1 MMRPDHLPERKD
13 FQDRFNHAFQQFD
26 YIKPLLTDIRDYFGP
41 RDADFANEN
50 RKGERYDTQII
61 NERAIFAA
69 RTLQQGMAS
78 GMTPRSR
85 PWLRLLPPDPEMAEY
100 KPVKIWLNDVRD
112 LMAQIHLRSNVYGAL
127 YSAYGALGKYG
138 TDAFQI
144 LRDFDTVIRAERY
157 PLGTWAFAVDHAGKP
172 CAFYRK
178 YKMTVQ
184 QMVKDFGKENLP
196 RRAVMDIDSNKLDAE
211 HTVYHVIEPNTWRDL
226 DRKDNQHMPYVALYY
241 AGDDDEGYLR
251 VSGHQRFPV
260 VLPRWAKSD
269 VTIWGNSPA
278 MDVLGSVK
286 QLQVEEL
293 IKGEGLEKMVN
304 PPLQAPATAKNS
316 FIDRMPGGVS
326 YYDEL
331 SGATQGIRSL
341 YDVNFRVDQ
350 LAVDI
355 QRVEE
360 RINEGMF
367 ADLFLM
373 ISADNRNQRATA
385 YEIAE
390 RKEEKLLA
398 LGPVLEGVDNDL
410 LDPLVDLTFDAA
422 LDANLLGDIPPEVQG
437 APLRVE
443 YISILHQAQ
452 RAVASQPIERYAAF
466 LGNQMEAFPEI
477 RHKYDALQAADEY
490 AAAIGVAPRVVR
502 SDEEVEAIQQEEARQ
517 AARAQAMEQAQQAA
531 QGAKL
536 LSDTRVGEGSA
547 LDVLTGTT
555 PAT

>member
-1 MMRPDHLPERKD
+1 MLKPEHLPERKD
-13 FQDRFNHAFQQFD
+13 FQDRLNHAFDQFN
-26 YIKPLLTDIRDYFGP
+26 YIKPLLMDIRDYFGP
-41 RDADFANEN
+41 RDADFEGED
-50 RKGERYDTQII
+50 RKGERNDSQII

-85 PWLRLLPPDPEMAEY
+85 PWLRLLPPDPDLVEY
-100 KPVKIWLNDVRD
+100 KPVKVWLSDVRD
-112 LMAQIHLRSNVYGAL
+112 LMSRIHLRSNIYGAL
-127 YSAYGALGKYG
+127 YSTYGALGKYG
-138 TDAFQI
+138 TDAFQV
-144 LRDFDTVIRAERY
+144 LRDYDTVVRAERY

-172 CAFYRK
+172 CAFYRR
-178 YKMTVQ
+178 YKMSVS
-184 QMVKDFGKENLP
+184 QMIKDFGKDNLP
-196 RRAVMDIDSNKLDAE
+196 RRAQMDMDSNRLNVE
-211 HTVYHVIEPNTWRDL
+211 HDVVHVVEPNAWRNL
-226 DRKDNQHMPYVALYY
+226 ERADNQHMAYIALYY
-241 AGDDDEGYLR
+241 AGDEDEGYLR
-251 VSGHQRFPV
+251 VSGHTRFPI

-269 VTIWGNSPA
+269 VTVWGSSPA

-293 IKGEGLEKMVN
+293 VKGEGLEKMVN
-304 PPLQAPATAKNS
+304 PPLQAPAGAQNN

-331 SGATQGIRSL
+331 TGATQGIRSL

-350 LAVDI
+350 LAIDI
-355 QRVEE
+355 ERVET

-373 ISADNRNQRATA
+373 ISADSRNQRATA

-410 LDPLVDLTFDAA
+410 LDPVVDLTFDAMV
-422 LDANLLGDIPPEVQG
+422 DANLLGEVPQEVQG
-437 APLRVE
+437 SPLQVE

-466 LGNQMEAFPEI
+466 LGSQMEAFPEI

-502 SDEEVEAIQQEEARQ
+502 SDAEVEQLQQAEAQ
-517 AARAQAMEQAQQAA
+517 AKAQAMAMEQAQQAA